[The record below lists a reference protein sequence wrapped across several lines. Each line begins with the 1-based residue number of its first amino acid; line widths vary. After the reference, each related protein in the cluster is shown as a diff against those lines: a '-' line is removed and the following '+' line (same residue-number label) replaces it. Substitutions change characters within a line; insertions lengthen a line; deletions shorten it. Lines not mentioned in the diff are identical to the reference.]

1 MSSRSALFSWC
12 ARVQQTD
19 NDDQRPRRTRE
30 HWLRRPG
37 ETPAAMRVLD
47 FILNLSKCV

>member
-19 NDDQRPRRTRE
+19 NDDQRPRRARE
-30 HWLRRPG
+30 HSRAARGPG
-37 ETPAAMRVLD
+37 ETPAAMRVNVFGL
-47 FILNLSKCV
+47 